1 MASETQNA
9 TGDGLAD
16 ALGVESDVT
25 AMEMNEDFRS
35 ALTVGRPICRD
46 AVEVL

>member
-1 MASETQNA
+1 VAGRSFLTRI
-9 TGDGLAD
+9 LD
-16 ALGVESDVT
+16 ALGVEPDVT
-25 AMEMNEDFRS
+25 AMEMNEDFRN